1 MAIPDGYVDALTDE
15 LAPYG
20 LEFNSAGPQTDNEG
34 GDRIIFT
41 ADLPTIV
48 RLYPDHGLGETFRD
62 DWEGRT
68 IYLWITLDRHGEPE
82 EIQFEVFDIMAWSAS
97 EAPALHNRLNTLDD
111 PADHAVAVGE
121 ALGRLLRPA
130 DEPADDYFN

>member
-1 MAIPDGYVDALTDE
+1 MAIPDGYIDALIDE

-20 LEFNSAGPQTDNEG
+20 LEFKWAGPQADNEG

-48 RLYPDHGLGETFRD
+48 RLYPDHGLGETFKD
-62 DWEGRT
+62 DWEGST

-97 EAPALHNRLNTLDD
+97 EAPDLHTRLNTLDD
-111 PADHAVAVGE
+111 PADHAVAVGQ
-121 ALGRLLRPA
+121 ALGWLLRPT